1 MSAAHP
7 MTLAAR
13 KPRLLL
19 VLEPGMLLRWCLVHH
34 LARWFDVRL
43 AASWREAER
52 MLEDNGARVL
62 ICSDGLSEVED
73 GGDPIPARLATDRF
87 ERVVVLTSG
96 SRYLRPGAV
105 ALEKPFDLEELR
117 DSLGVGQDGARVA
130 S

>member
-34 LARWFDVRL
+34 LSRWFDVRL

-52 MLEDNGARVL
+52 ILEENGVRALV
-62 ICSDGLSEVED
+62 CSDGLSEID
-73 GGDPIPARLATDRF
+73 DAADPIPPALPTDRF
-87 ERVVVLTSG
+87 DRVVVLTSC
-96 SRYLRPGAV
+96 SRPLRPGAI

-117 DSLGVGQDGARVA
+117 NSLGVGQNGTQVA
-130 S
+130 

>member
-1 MSAAHP
+1 MA
-7 MTLAAR
+7 LAAR

-52 MLEDNGARVL
+52 MLEENGVRVL
-62 ICSDGLSEVED
+62 ICSDGLSDAED
-73 GGDPIPARLATDRF
+73 GGDPIPAGLQTDRF
-87 ERVVVLTSG
+87 DRVVVLTSG
-96 SRYLRPGAV
+96 SRYLRPGTV

-117 DSLGVGQDGARVA
+117 STLGVGNSGKRVA